1 LGQWTVG
8 DSLAERRTDEGALL
22 LSKVPG
28 GCGKELRYFDGHD
41 DLYSENGPIWCG
53 MALMSI
59 EGYFVVCPEC
69 HVPS

>member
-1 LGQWTVG
+1 M
-8 DSLAERRTDEGALL
+8 